1 MDNPDLFEGD
11 MILTPDQRMAAELGL
26 DVAPVGRAA
35 TKGRQ
40 WTRGVMI
47 YTIDSSLCTFVTTI
61 LDDYYNFPN
70 ELTRKNVYRGVF
82 RS

>member
-1 MDNPDLFEGD
+1 

-40 WTRGVMI
+40 WPRGVMI
-47 YTIDSSLCTFVTTI
+47 YAIDGSLCTFVATI
-61 LDDYYNFPN
+61 LDDYYNF
-70 ELTRKNVYRGVF
+70 
-82 RS
+82 S